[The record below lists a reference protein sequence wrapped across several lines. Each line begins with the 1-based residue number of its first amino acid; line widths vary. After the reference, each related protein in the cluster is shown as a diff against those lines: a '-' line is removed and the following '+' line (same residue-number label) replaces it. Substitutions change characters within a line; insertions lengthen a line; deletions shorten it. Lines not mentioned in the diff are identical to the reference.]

1 MTSLDPVLRDL
12 AALFSQLSLL
22 AVGGGNTIL
31 PEMQRQVVDVH
42 HWMDQ
47 RAFAALFALAQASP
61 GPNMLV
67 STLIGW
73 RVAGGWGAAVATAA
87 LFGPPAVLTFCTSR
101 AWERFRDRPWRR
113 QIQAGL
119 TPITVGLVLAAAM
132 RLGLSSAHNAGTAL
146 IFAATTGLMA
156 AGRINPLYI
165 LGAAAIL
172 GAIGLA

>member
-1 MTSLDPVLRDL
+1 M
-12 AALFSQLSLL
+12 LFSQLSLL

-42 HWMDQ
+42 HWMNQ

-61 GPNMLV
+61 GPNMLI

-73 RVAGGWGAAVATAA
+73 RLAGGWGAAVATAS

-113 QIQAGL
+113 RIQAGL
-119 TPITVGLVLAAAM
+119 TPVTVGLVMAAAI
-132 RLGLSSAHNAGTAL
+132 RLGLSSAHNGGTAL
-146 IFAATTGLMA
+146 IFAVTTSLLVT
-156 AGRINPLYI
+156 GRANPLFLLAAAAF
-165 LGAAAIL
+165 LGAV
-172 GAIGLA
+172 GLA